1 MARGNFP
8 YRRLPGR
15 LRGWIRKSSLWEGED
30 HLLLVRGTRF
40 AEDYRRFYY
49 RDIQAISMHRV
60 PVLGSIGWLVLNLI
74 LCVLFVAVAVG
85 SPRGWWIALPL
96 TALLIANIVVSLR
109 YGCRCHVQ
117 TAVSREE
124 LASLIRTWSARK
136 TFARLRARIEQAQ
149 GALPE
154 DVSGLLP
161 ASQPI
166 AAVPASDPA
175 PELAD
180 NSRSARLS
188 VNLALLGFALFLV
201 DAAQTYRLLDGPI
214 PQAPTWTHL
223 AVILLLLAE
232 AAAII
237 GSLVLGMRIQSLKR
251 LRPILLA
258 ALFFQAA
265 NVYLGYFLASLYTIE
280 KGVITM
286 TAAASRWWRWLSE
299 ADMALLILFG
309 ISGLIFTLF
318 NSSSNLPS
326 RDREGGTYG
335 PVGRRVG

>member
-1 MARGNFP
+1 MAPRNFP
-8 YRRLPGR
+8 YRRLPGN
-15 LRGWIRKSSLWEGED
+15 LRGWIRKSSLWEGDD

-49 RDIQAISMHRV
+49 RDIQAISMHRA
-60 PVLGSIGWLVLNLI
+60 PVLGSIGWLLLNLI
-74 LCVLFVAVAVG
+74 LCVLFVAVAVD

-136 TFARLRARIEQAQ
+136 TFARLRAKIDEAQ

-154 DVSGLLP
+154 DVSGLLA
-161 ASQPI
+161 ASQPV
-166 AAVPASDPA
+166 AAVSESAPA
-175 PELAD
+175 PEIAD
-180 NSRSARLS
+180 NSPSARLS
-188 VNLALLGFALFLV
+188 VNLAILGFALFLV

-214 PQAPTWTHL
+214 PQAPTWTHV
-223 AVILLLLAE
+223 AGILLLLAE

-237 GSLVLGMRIQSLKR
+237 GSLLAGMRVRGLKR
-251 LRPILLA
+251 LRLILLA
-258 ALFFQAA
+258 ALFFQGA
-265 NVYLGYFLASLYTIE
+265 NVYLSYFLGSLYTLD

-286 TAAASRWWRWLSE
+286 TTAASRWWRWLTE

-309 ISGLIFTLF
+309 ILGLIFIMF
-318 NSSSNLPS
+318 NSARLRRGDPS
-326 RDREGGTYG
+326 AL
-335 PVGRRVG
+335 